1 MIHGY
6 CCLVEIR
13 FGNNPE
19 VVLLEFFGDPQ
30 EIWVALVESVTIP
43 DDLVDVGVELS
54 WGGIQ
59 TIFQV
64 IFYFGQVHRLLD
76 DFKVLR
82 DS

>member
-1 MIHGY
+1 MVHGY
-6 CCLVEIR
+6 GCLVKIG

-19 VVLLEFFGDPQ
+19 VVLLEFFSDPQ
-30 EIWVALVESVTIP
+30 EIRVALVESVTIP
-43 DDLVDVGVELS
+43 DDLVDVSVELS

-59 TIFQV
+59 AIFQV

-76 DFKVLR
+76 DFKILR

>member
-1 MIHGY
+1 MVHGY
-6 CCLVEIR
+6 GCLVEIG

-30 EIWVALVESVTIP
+30 EIGVALVESVTIP
-43 DDLVDVGVELS
+43 DDLVDVSVELS

-59 TIFQV
+59 AIFQV